1 MTGKFHEHKQ
11 HLKANG
17 KFTMQCANEG
27 CGEMV
32 AREGMAAYIAQYA
45 KHKVPCQEC
54 GRKVTRE
61 CLEEHAA
68 SLCSNKRILC
78 PLGCGTN
85 LLQQAIV
92 NLIMQ
97 SNVKWLSRPIKYP
110 KVALAS
116 SSPVPIL
123 EHKCL
128 FLLSIVFQTN
138 NADYSK
144 KFCMHFAM

>member
-1 MTGKFHEHKQ
+1 MESSQCSVQMKGVERWWQGRGWQ
-11 HLKANG
+11 HTLPN
-17 KFTMQCANEG
+17 MQST
-27 CGEMV
+27 
-32 AREGMAAYIAQYA
+32 RY
-45 KHKVPCQEC
+45 PCQEC
-54 GRKVTRE
+54 GRKVTKE

-85 LLQQAIV
+85 LLRQAIV

-116 SSPVPIL
+116 SSLVPTI